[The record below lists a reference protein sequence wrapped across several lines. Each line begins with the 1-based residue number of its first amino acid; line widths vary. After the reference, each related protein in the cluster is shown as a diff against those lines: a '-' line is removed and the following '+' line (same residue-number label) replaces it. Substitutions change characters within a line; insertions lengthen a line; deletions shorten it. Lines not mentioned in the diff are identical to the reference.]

1 MVDGLKCKQQQKST
15 CSITSIRIAY
25 ELKVGKFSPEQKQ
38 IWKDLY
44 TKIEKYYKDYPQR
57 SKGFQALESLY
68 LWYYVGL
75 PKIDIKPIS
84 GLLCSGIVLKKV
96 NASLTFNT
104 KFIFSIRNFV
114 YAKQNIDDDE
124 EYEDEEYEEYEE
136 DEEDEEKIKKINEYQ
151 VEDPANPYLQIIP
164 YFESA
169 RKWTDKDKEQGFLG
183 PHGPGEPQKGK
194 RVWEHSHNQNT
205 NYTKTIQH
213 AICCVGKLGEY
224 YVLHDSELRNGTC
237 RKYIHEKFMTL
248 FDLDTNKNGLINA
261 IYYVDTETQGR
272 GTPTVNTDLVLG
284 IQKLKL

>member
-44 TKIEKYYKDYPQR
+44 IKIDKYYKDYPQR

-96 NASLTFNT
+96 NASLKFNT

-114 YAKQNIDDDE
+114 YAYKPID
-124 EYEDEEYEEYEE
+124 EEYEE
-136 DEEDEEKIKKINEYQ
+136 DEEEPKIKKITEYQ

-169 RKWTDKDKEQGFLG
+169 RRWTDKDEEQGFLG
-183 PHGPGEPQKGK
+183 PSGPGEPQARQ
-194 RVWEHSHNQNT
+194 RVWQHSHNENT
-205 NYTKTIQH
+205 NYTKTTQH
-213 AICCVGKLGEY
+213 AICCVGKRGEY

-284 IQKLKL
+284 IKKLKL

>member
-1 MVDGLKCKQQQKST
+1 MEVDGLKCKQQQKST

-44 TKIEKYYKDYPQR
+44 TKIDKYYKDYPQR

-96 NASLTFNT
+96 NASLNFNT

-114 YAKQNIDDDE
+114 YARKQNIDDDE
-124 EYEDEEYEEYEE
+124 
-136 DEEDEEKIKKINEYQ
+136 DEEDEEEPKIKKINEYD
-151 VEDPANPYLQIIP
+151 VEDPTNPYLQLIP

-169 RKWTDKDKEQGFLG
+169 RRWTEQDKNQGFLG
-183 PHGPGEPQKGK
+183 PKGPSEPEVGE
-194 RVWEHSHNQNT
+194 RIWEHSHNQNT

-213 AICCVGKLGEY
+213 AICCVAKRGEY
-224 YVLHDSELRNGTC
+224 YVLHDSELKNRTC

-272 GTPTVNTDLVLG
+272 GTPTENTDLILG